1 MFTRILLMKVGPTG
15 LQRNLEIGSESCS
28 IMKEEITKE
37 EEVTFHLRKAEK
49 IIIMRI
55 VKLVKQEDVQEIL
68 MEGIQGTGGMEDL
81 EIISTILKTLN
92 GFC

>member
-1 MFTRILLMKVGPTG
+1 
-15 LQRNLEIGSESCS
+15 
-28 IMKEEITKE
+28 MKEEITKE